1 MKYWSASPQYIVV
14 FWMHQMNCSWG
25 LLVKFVKLW
34 PLVVLISSKFSHHFL
49 WILSQLYMHIMRLVI
64 LSAHTCSVVVYFQH
78 QIDLHKKLWFP
89 SVVQTRQSVSL
100 CPSRSSI
107 IFSETV
113 TPSIRYNHSS
123 VESPSSLN
131 PGAPRETRRKTVEV
145 AETPGTSR
153 RARCKIVG
161 TRRPRRLGPN
171 PGATTPGA
179 SRGARRKTV
188 GAAQTQGA
196 SQARQPTPRGTTW
209 PPCGL
214 RTPAAPLVIDPANAP
229 LDFQLN
235 SHQTSFVGRVQ
246 LDSAVVGSAR
256 VAIAPCESF

>member
-14 FWMHQMNCSWG
+14 FWMHQMYCSWG

-34 PLVVLISSKFSHHFL
+34 PLVVLLSSKFSHHFL

-145 AETPGTSR
+145 VNHAGSVSR
-153 RARCKIVG
+153 CSTQDSRSG
-161 TRRPRRLGPN
+161 RPRRLGPN
-171 PGATTPGA
+171 PGRLA
-179 SRGARRKTV
+179 SSA
-188 GAAQTQGA
+188 
-196 SQARQPTPRGTTW
+196 
-209 PPCGL
+209 
-214 RTPAAPLVIDPANAP
+214 RTPNRLASSAAHTALHVAPHGVHVFSTRPRRPPL
-229 LDFQLN
+229 
-235 SHQTSFVGRVQ
+235 SHS
-246 LDSAVVGSAR
+246 
-256 VAIAPCESF
+256 